1 MGWFSRRREH
11 ADHSDLIGKLH
22 GKAIRYAARRT
33 VDENGNPVE
42 VILGKQGAINTLGG
56 DIVVMCNAKE
66 VFRCPVEGATCAEL
80 MSLGGV
86 IISGTNAVTGEPDTV
101 AAYYTNY

>member
-1 MGWFSRRREH
+1 MGLFSRRREH
-11 ADHSDLIGKLH
+11 AAQSDLIAKLH
-22 GKAIRYAARRT
+22 GKRIRYAARRT
-33 VDENGNPVE
+33 TDESGNPVE

-66 VFRCPVEGATCAEL
+66 VFRCAAEGASCAEL

-86 IISGTNAVTGEPDTV
+86 VISGVNAATGEPDTV
-101 AAYYTNY
+101 VAYYTA

>member
-1 MGWFSRRREH
+1 MGLFSRRREH
-11 ADHSDLIGKLH
+11 ANQNDLIAKLH
-22 GKAIRYAARRT
+22 GKRIRYAARRT

-42 VILGKQGAINTLGG
+42 VILGKQGGINTIGD

-66 VFRCPVEGATCAEL
+66 VFRCPVEGASCAEL

-86 IISGTNAVTGEPDTV
+86 VISGVNAATGEPDTV
-101 AAYYTNY
+101 VAYYTA